1 MSVEA
6 GFDLGDLNDLNE
18 RLLNLAEQEF
28 PKEAKKFIR
37 RQGSKCET
45 RLRNA
50 YKSRVKTKTGNLVE
64 GVGRGVPQQ
73 YGGSYQIRVYNKA
86 PHAHLIEHGHV
97 MCDKAGNPILDAAGQ
112 ERWVDG
118 KYVAAYTVEEY
129 KKIYPE
135 EVDKFVDEMLE
146 KGLK

>member
-6 GFDLGDLNDLNE
+6 GFDLGNLNDLNE
-18 RLLNLAEQEF
+18 KLLNLAEQEF

-50 YKSRVKTKTGNLVE
+50 YKTKVKKKTGNLIA
-64 GVGRGVPQQ
+64 GVSRGMPQQ
-73 YGGSYQIRVYNKA
+73 YSGSYQIRVYNNA

-97 MCDKAGNPILDAAGQ
+97 MKDKNGKPILDAMGQ

>member
-6 GFDLGDLNDLNE
+6 GFDLGDLNELNE
-18 RLLNLAEQEF
+18 KLLDLAQDQF

-50 YKSRVKTKTGNLVE
+50 YKTKVGKKTGNLMK
-64 GVGRGVPQQ
+64 GVGRGMPQQ
-73 YGGSYQIRVYNKA
+73 YSGSYQIRVYNNA
-86 PHAHLIEHGHV
+86 PHAGLIEHGHV
-97 MCDKAGNPILDAAGQ
+97 LCDKSGNPILDAAGQ

-118 KYVAAYTVEEY
+118 KYVAANTVNEY

>member
-1 MSVEA
+1 MAVEA
-6 GFDLGDLNDLNE
+6 GFDLGDLERMNE
-18 RLLNLAEQEF
+18 QFLRLAESEF

-37 RQGSKCET
+37 RQGAKCET

-50 YKSRVKTKTGNLVE
+50 YKTRVKEKTGNLIA
-64 GVGRGVPQQ
+64 GVGKSYPQI
-73 YGGSYQIRVYNKA
+73 YAGSYQIRVYNRA

-97 MCDKAGNPILDAAGQ
+97 MKDKNKKPILDELGQ

-118 KYVAAYTVEEY
+118 KYVAAWTVTEY